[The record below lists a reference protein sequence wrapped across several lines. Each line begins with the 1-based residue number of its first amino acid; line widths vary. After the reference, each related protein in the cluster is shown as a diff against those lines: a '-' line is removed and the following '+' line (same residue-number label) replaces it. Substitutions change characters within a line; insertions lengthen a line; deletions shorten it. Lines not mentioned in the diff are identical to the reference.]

1 MTYQFRGNIS
11 CVRCG
16 SDGAVGR
23 KLCRKCY
30 NQTRTLGNLNDYP
43 LLGPQDVFERRINK
57 TDTCWLW
64 TGTRN
69 EYGYGIFLLPREKQ
83 IRAHRYAY
91 EFFTGKKIPQGM
103 VIMHSCDNPPCVN
116 PEHLRVAT
124 KGENN
129 NDTAQKNRHN
139 YGTDHWNGRLTQKD
153 IDAVRSSKETKA
165 SLSRKYGV
173 SYSHIWRIIH
183 GNARKVK

>member
-1 MTYQFRGNIS
+1 MTYQPAVRFS
-11 CVRCG
+11 CVKCKNPKTV
-16 SDGAVGR
+16 AR
-23 KLCRKCY
+23 KLCRTCY
-30 NQTRTLGNLNDYP
+30 NQERKANRLGDYA
-43 LLGPQDVFERRINK
+43 LLGPSDVFEGRFEK
-57 TDTCWLW
+57 TDGCWEW
-64 TGTRN
+64 KGTRN
-69 EYGYGIFLLPREKQ
+69 GYGYGIFLLPGEKQ

-129 NDTAQKNRHN
+129 TDTANKNRHN

-183 GNARKVK
+183 GNARRVK